1 MEAQGHLGE
10 LYRRF
15 GPVVYRR
22 CVRLLGDRDQARD
35 ATQEVFVKL
44 LRQPGRFDDAQA
56 AVPWVMTVATNH
68 CLHVLRDHRR
78 RTARHAEIAREQ
90 DAVVASPEQAH
101 ARRQQAAEALGG
113 ADPLTREIVE
123 GVVMQ
128 EREQQEVAGD
138 LGISSK
144 TVTRRLHRFL
154 DAARKLLQGGEAPP

>member
-1 MEAQGHLGE
+1 VEAQRHFAE

-44 LRQPGRFDDAQA
+44 LRQPDRFADAEA
-56 AVPWVMTVATNH
+56 AVPWAMTVATNH
-68 CLHVLRDHRR
+68 CLHVLRDSKRR
-78 RTARHAEIAREQ
+78 SARHEEIAREQ

-101 ARRQQAAEALGG
+101 ARRRLAGEALGG
-113 ADPLTREIVE
+113 ADPLTRQIVA

-128 EREQQEVAGD
+128 EREQQEVATE
-138 LGISSK
+138 LGVSSR

-154 DAARKLLQGGEAPP
+154 DAARKLLHKEEAPR